1 MNLPT
6 IDEALKYA
14 SGVELN
20 EHATLA
26 EMSLVQLADKVRAL
40 EVALEHEEHRA
51 ASFREVLAELERQE
65 PVAYRIDWP
74 DGLVEL
80 AWQAD
85 GYDEDYVE
93 IRGLPTAVP
102 LGEMPC
108 AATKPAPYCPVA
120 ASEDQ
125 MNIEQLI
132 ADLRARVNP
141 QYYDQIG
148 TESYER
154 HQCVLALESLLARIE
169 VLRVQ
174 NAALRADAARID
186 WLADVNNTVGSVMLP
201 REIVEAN
208 VSSLRQAIDAA
219 RSAKITQ
226 EPAL

>member
-1 MNLPT
+1 
-6 IDEALKYA
+6 
-14 SGVELN
+14 
-20 EHATLA
+20 
-26 EMSLVQLADKVRAL
+26 
-40 EVALEHEEHRA
+40 
-51 ASFREVLAELERQE
+51 
-65 PVAYRIDWP
+65 
-74 DGLVEL
+74 
-80 AWQAD
+80 
-85 GYDEDYVE
+85 
-93 IRGLPTAVP
+93 
-102 LGEMPC
+102 
-108 AATKPAPYCPVA
+108 
-120 ASEDQ
+120 

-154 HQCVLALESLLARIE
+154 HQCVLAMESLLARIE

-174 NAALRADAARID
+174 NAALRADADRID
-186 WLADVNNTVGSVMLP
+186 WLADINNTVGSVVLP